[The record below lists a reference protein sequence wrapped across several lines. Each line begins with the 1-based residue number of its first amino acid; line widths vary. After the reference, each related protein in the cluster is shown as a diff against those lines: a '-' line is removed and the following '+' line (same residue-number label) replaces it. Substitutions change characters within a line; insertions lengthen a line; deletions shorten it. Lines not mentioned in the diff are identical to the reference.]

1 VNGYKPRASCGLC
14 RGSSLR
20 TVLSFPDTP
29 LANEFQAPPGSRQD
43 MFPLRLVI
51 CESCKHVQI
60 GDLVSGERLFR
71 EYLYATS
78 TSAVTVAHF
87 RDYAKEIF
95 DRHGL
100 EDRQAFVVEVGS
112 NDGTMLSAFK
122 GLGVARVLGVDPA
135 VAIAKKATE
144 DGLPTLASF
153 FDVAVAKQI
162 VSEHGHADV
171 VVANNVLAHAED
183 LATMLDGVEVLL
195 APDGLFVFE
204 VSYLMDIFDHGAF
217 DTIYHEHFSYH
228 TLSPLLT
235 ALGARGLAIYD
246 VLLPTGQIG
255 RGSIRIYAQR
265 AHNEIVK
272 GRGGGKHTDQAAM
285 ARMVERESAVVEQDG
300 PWRQLEQEID
310 RRGRRLNE
318 LLAEARGAGAS
329 VCGYGAPAKLT
340 TLTHA
345 FKTNMDGIDFVIE
358 DAPLKIGRLTPGTHR
373 PIVSSKAV
381 PKDPSHCVLF
391 AWNFGDSIVEKWRR
405 GGVTGTDGGLIP
417 LPQFINPMRL

>member
-1 VNGYKPRASCGLC
+1 VNGCRPRASCGLC
-14 RGSSLR
+14 RGPSLS
-20 TVLSFPDTP
+20 TTLAFPDTP
-29 LANEFQAPPGSRQD
+29 LANEFPAPPGSPQD
-43 MFPLRLVI
+43 TFPLRLVI

-87 RDYAKEIF
+87 REYAKEIVERF
-95 DRHGL
+95 RLGGRDAL
-100 EDRQAFVVEVGS
+100 VVEVGS

-122 GLGVARVLGVDPA
+122 NLGVARVLGVDPA

-144 DGLPTLASF
+144 DGVPTLASF
-153 FDVAVAKQI
+153 FDVAVARKI
-162 VSEHGHADV
+162 VAEHGHADV

-183 LATMLDGVEVLL
+183 VASMLDGVEVLL
-195 APDGLFVFE
+195 APNGLLVFE
-204 VSYLMDIFDHGAF
+204 VSYLMDMFDHYAF

-228 TLSPLLT
+228 TISPLLT
-235 ALGARGLAIYD
+235 ALGARGLAIHD
-246 VLLPTGQIG
+246 VLVPKGQLG
-255 RGSIRIYAQR
+255 RGSIRIYAHRVGNQPVD
-265 AHNEIVK
+265 AH
-272 GRGGGKHTDQAAM
+272 GGAKHTDAA
-285 ARMVERESAVVEQDG
+285 ALASMVDRERAVEQPQ
-300 PWRQLEQEID
+300 PWRHLEQEID

-318 LLAEARGAGAS
+318 QLAQARGAGAR

-345 FKTNMDGIDFVIE
+345 FRTDMKGIDFVIE

-381 PKDPSHCVLF
+381 PSDPSHCVLF
-391 AWNFGDSIVEKWRR
+391 AWNFADSIVEKWRR
-405 GGVTGTDGGLIP
+405 GGVTDAQGRSIP
-417 LPQFINPMRL
+417 VPEFINPMSL